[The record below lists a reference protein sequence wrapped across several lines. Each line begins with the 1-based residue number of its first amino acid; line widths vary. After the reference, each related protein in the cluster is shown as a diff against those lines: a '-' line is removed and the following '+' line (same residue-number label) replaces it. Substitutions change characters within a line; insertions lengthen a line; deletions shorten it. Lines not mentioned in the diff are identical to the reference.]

1 MKSIFKSKTFWAN
14 AFAFITGAAMLSNNP
29 NVSGAATVL
38 SDPALQAQA
47 ALLIQGIVGI
57 VLRFKTSE
65 KVEL

>member
-29 NVSGAATVL
+29 NVVGAATVL
-38 SDPALQAQA
+38 SDPAVQAQA
-47 ALLIQGIVGI
+47 ALLLQGIVGI

-65 KVEL
+65 PVAL